1 MKIFQKIKV
10 STLIL
15 FSILLYGWLF
25 LTVQCTSKKET
36 TVADYETYLNGKKEE
51 NDQNKNVKLNE
62 VEEKCIHLIELGNK
76 ETKLWDKETPKAN
89 DYFEKSIVLAK
100 KHNLTSLEIFAKL
113 NYAQYLYQFR
123 NMPRSLPVVIDLTF
137 LIEKTSENNIIYSD
151 ETYQFLGY
159 YYMTIQQ
166 YKEAQIYLQ
175 KAINVTYEH
184 QKLSSLYDNVGIIY
198 LKQNKKELAEKSFNK
213 ALKIATTY
221 NDELRIGKIY
231 GNLSQIYID
240 EMQVDKA
247 IALLNED
254 VVLSKKHQAKQ
265 NTMFALIQLS
275 KAYEAKQNI
284 KKSDSLLHEAIKI
297 AESKSYFKSSELEIL
312 ILLKGIA
319 MRTNDT
325 INELKYRRKIELLKK
340 DLSHTDGPESIT
352 NTQYHAQLSAVNLQ
366 MENEKSKLK
375 EINTNNKILILVL
388 VFVLVLSTLTFININ
403 RKFKIEKT
411 EHQNIL
417 LTAEIDK
424 INSENKLKAAHHSI
438 DSYFQYLNE
447 KNQHIE
453 TLNKKINSLEKS
465 STFHKNE
472 KINDLQ
478 KLLKSHLMTDENWF
492 RFRKTFMEAYPDYF
506 EYLTTQFEDLTESN
520 LRLIILLKLGLN
532 TKELQNILGIS
543 ADAVKKAKQRLRKKL
558 GDKYD
563 SLFEI
568 SNE

>member
-1 MKIFQKIKV
+1 
-10 STLIL
+10 
-15 FSILLYGWLF
+15 
-25 LTVQCTSKKET
+25 
-36 TVADYETYLNGKKEE
+36 
-51 NDQNKNVKLNE
+51 
-62 VEEKCIHLIELGNK
+62 
-76 ETKLWDKETPKAN
+76 
-89 DYFEKSIVLAK
+89 
-100 KHNLTSLEIFAKL
+100 
-113 NYAQYLYQFR
+113 
-123 NMPRSLPVVIDLTF
+123 
-137 LIEKTSENNIIYSD
+137 
-151 ETYQFLGY
+151 
-159 YYMTIQQ
+159 
-166 YKEAQIYLQ
+166 
-175 KAINVTYEH
+175 
-184 QKLSSLYDNVGIIY
+184 
-198 LKQNKKELAEKSFNK
+198 
-213 ALKIATTY
+213 
-221 NDELRIGKIY
+221 
-231 GNLSQIYID
+231 
-240 EMQVDKA
+240 
-247 IALLNED
+247 
-254 VVLSKKHQAKQ
+254 
-265 NTMFALIQLS
+265 
-275 KAYEAKQNI
+275 
-284 KKSDSLLHEAIKI
+284 
-297 AESKSYFKSSELEIL
+297 
-312 ILLKGIA
+312 
-319 MRTNDT
+319 
-325 INELKYRRKIELLKK
+325 
-340 DLSHTDGPESIT
+340 
-352 NTQYHAQLSAVNLQ
+352 

-453 TLNKKINSLEKS
+453 TINKKINSLEKS

-520 LRLIILLKLGLN
+520 LRLIILLKLGIN
-532 TKELQNILGIS
+532 TKEIQNILGIS